1 MTTRGVSVH
10 WAIFDLVPEAPEKRR
25 QNLQTKKGDGKGHK
39 GKEEN
44 KNKSSTVTPQSIGF
58 QPSLYTMVG
67 EKKIFP
73 FLEKKLGILMII
85 KQEDHEI
92 GKKGLMRNKLSI
104 IEG

>member
-1 MTTRGVSVH
+1 
-10 WAIFDLVPEAPEKRR
+10 
-25 QNLQTKKGDGKGHK
+25 
-39 GKEEN
+39 
-44 KNKSSTVTPQSIGF
+44 
-58 QPSLYTMVG
+58 MVG